1 MIETLTAMVKF
12 NTVLDGLALNLEFI
26 GEVCG
31 PTRCTQNE
39 LTSYVRSAEWLERR
53 KDIFIHDHSKQ
64 NQDKVP
70 FPEVQNL

>member
-39 LTSYVRSAEWLERR
+39 LTSYVRSAE
-53 KDIFIHDHSKQ
+53 
-64 NQDKVP
+64 
-70 FPEVQNL
+70 